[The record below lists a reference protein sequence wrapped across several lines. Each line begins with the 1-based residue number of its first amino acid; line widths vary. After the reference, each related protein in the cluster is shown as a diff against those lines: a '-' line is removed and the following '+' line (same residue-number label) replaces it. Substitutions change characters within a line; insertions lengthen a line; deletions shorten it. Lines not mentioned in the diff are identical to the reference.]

1 TKQPIPAS
9 AAIVDDIGVP
19 PKMSCASLGIRP
31 DVVPGEDHAPAGFAP
46 LAIGAIPPAVPRAIA
61 VWQEDEDR

>member
-1 TKQPIPAS
+1 
-9 AAIVDDIGVP
+9 
-19 PKMSCASLGIRP
+19 MSCASLGIRP